1 MAADDDL
8 GFAELGGKRFDIV
21 CVTFMRVAL
30 EVLGGV
36 L

>member
-8 GFAELGGKRFDIV
+8 GFAELGRKHFDIIG
-21 CVTFMRVAL
+21 VTFMRVAL
-30 EVLGGV
+30 EVLGGI